1 MDASVLIG
9 LENGK
14 LLKVDVK
21 NTSGSLDKSDV
32 TVTDITGSSFVGSIS
47 DIEFGQTTNGDDKNK
62 ILVTFHNYGAEN
74 IFYSFNGG
82 SSWEAKEGDL
92 PNFPVRTILMNPI
105 DNKEVIVGTDLGVW
119 YTKNFDNNSPSWLQ
133 GFIGMSN
140 VSLHLCS

>member
-14 LLKVDVK
+14 LLKVDIK
-21 NTSGSLDKSDV
+21 NTSGGLDKSDV

-47 DIEFGQTTNGDDKNK
+47 DIEFGQTPNGEDKNK

-74 IFYSFNGG
+74 IFYSLNGG
-82 SSWEAKEGDL
+82 SSWEAKEGNL

-119 YTKNFDNNSPSWLQ
+119 
-133 GFIGMSN
+133 
-140 VSLHLCS
+140 